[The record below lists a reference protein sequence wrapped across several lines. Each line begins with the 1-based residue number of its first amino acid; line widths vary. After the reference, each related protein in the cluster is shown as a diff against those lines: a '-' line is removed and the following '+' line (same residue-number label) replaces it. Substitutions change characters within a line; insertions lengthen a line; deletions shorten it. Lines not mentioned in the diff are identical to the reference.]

1 MENMADNHSD
11 HSDEETSDIGENE
24 EEKPLLP
31 KNEEQKPLLTKTK
44 KTKKVSPHT
53 KKVRLLSL
61 FLLGSAEFLGGCTL
75 SILAPFYSKEAESHG
90 LSVSAAGA
98 VFASI
103 FVLQIVF
110 IPIFGHLITK
120 IGSTRLFIVGVLVAG
135 FTNIAFGFLPS
146 IKSGEAF
153 LAASLLMRGVTAVGE
168 AAMNTAVLPL
178 ARKRG
183 GAGRE
188 ASVTSWME
196 TMNGVGTTAGPFVG
210 GILFNY
216 GGFCFPFVVSG
227 SLMVFV
233 GLAAAIVLDP
243 QEEISSLLL
252 EKQGQEKVEQEV
264 GPGQDKLGFWALFR
278 SPNVLLAVLITV
290 ITGMAAQWYQPTLE
304 PYVRQQFG
312 MKPFQASLLFIV
324 DGAVY
329 ALASPLVGLLL
340 DRCLSPHLCVLG
352 GTLTIGL
359 GYLLLAPLPP
369 FLMSPS
375 IAQICVGA
383 ALHGLGMSANF
394 MGTLTMLDQEE
405 ERKGGSTERMAA
417 LMTSLWITAESLG
430 SFLGSLAGAGAYD
443 SLGWSSSC
451 LVVASVQLLGL
462 CSILAVTAHSSCARG
477 KRKSRQ
483 DEKEPLRG
491 NKNPGYGACEENNN
505 CIDVV

>member
-11 HSDEETSDIGENE
+11 HSDKKTSDIVE
-24 EEKPLLP
+24 
-31 KNEEQKPLLTKTK
+31 NEEQKPLLTKTK

-110 IPIFGHLITK
+110 IPIFGILITK

-146 IKSGEAF
+146 IKSGEGF

-183 GAGRE
+183 GPGRE

-243 QEEISSLLL
+243 QEE
-252 EKQGQEKVEQEV
+252 KQGQEETVEQEL
-264 GPGQDKLGFWALFR
+264 GLEEDKLGFWALFR

-290 ITGMAAQWYQPTLE
+290 ITGMAAQWYQPSLE

-369 FLMSPS
+369 FLISPS

-394 MGTLTMLDQEE
+394 MGTITMLGQEE
-405 ERKGGSTERMAA
+405 ERKGGSTERMAG

-430 SFLGSLAGAGAYD
+430 SFLGALAGAGAYD

-483 DEKEPLRG
+483 DEKEPLAG
-491 NKNPGYGACEENNN
+491 KKNPGYGACEENNN
-505 CIDVV
+505 CVDVV